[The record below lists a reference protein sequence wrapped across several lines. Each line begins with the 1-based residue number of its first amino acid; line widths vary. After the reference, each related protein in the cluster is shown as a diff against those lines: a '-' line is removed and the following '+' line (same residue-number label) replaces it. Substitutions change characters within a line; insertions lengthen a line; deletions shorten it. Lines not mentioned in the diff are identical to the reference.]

1 MTLAPSPQP
10 LPTNPFIPETPTH
23 DAYDQCLSLE
33 QQPGWHVFESDLG
46 RDFSESIMR
55 DMSPVIVA
63 RVLGHALR
71 LAPSDEGRE
80 VLTREI
86 IDCEAHPELLAGLGH
101 LYVYGMIRVFYNPKG
116 PTPSI
121 SAIQSPRRSFEEVV
135 NARSHLLSAPLVTTR
150 ELRQLT
156 LIRDENSCVF
166 TGDLDVGIDRPVLVA
181 ALDLDPDRPTASTHV
196 AHIISQT
203 LSSDIGGMTQ
213 AARDKVLFML
223 LLSQFFQYAVLER
236 FGGFSAH
243 AILGEANLNS
253 ALNALTA
260 SGTPHSWFDCLN
272 LWLVPAKDEHGAVI
286 SDTYDVRYPTSEDP
300 RRFRNARL
308 KQRISFRTGST
319 TDGTGT
325 VIPPPHPRIL
335 ALHAACAQVAHL
347 SGAVAHVS
355 EFYGNPDPDGI
366 SVMTEPSAPTELVR
380 KLKTLQLISSTA

>member
-1 MTLAPSPQP
+1 MTLAKKPTPQP

-33 QQPGWHVFESDLG
+33 QQPGWYIFESDLRG
-46 RDFSESIMR
+46 KDFSESIMR
-55 DMSPVIVA
+55 DLSPVIVA

-86 IDCEAHPELLAGLGH
+86 IGCEADPELLAGLSH

-135 NARSHLLSAPLVTTR
+135 NAGSHLVAAPLVTPR
-150 ELRQLT
+150 NLRQLT

-166 TGDLDVGIDRPVLVA
+166 TGDLDEGIDRAALVA

-196 AHIISQT
+196 AHIISQS

-213 AARDKVLFML
+213 AARDKFTWA
-223 LLSQFFQYAVLER
+223 SSAAAVLER

-253 ALNALTA
+253 ALNAFTA
-260 SGTPHSWFDCLN
+260 SSTPHTWFDCLN

-286 SDTYDVRYPTSEDP
+286 SDTYDVCYPTSEDP

-308 KQRISFRTGST
+308 KQRVSFRTAST
-319 TDGTGT
+319 TDGTDT

-347 SGAVAHVS
+347 SGAAGHVS
-355 EFYGNPDPDGI
+355 EFYGNPDQDSI
-366 SVMTEPSAPTELVR
+366 SVMTEPSAPTKLVQ
-380 KLKTLQLISSTA
+380 KLKILQLVSSPA